1 MPSGESSSVAV
12 NSLLTPR
19 KTSAAPAAAP
29 GAASRIV
36 TLQSA
41 FAGVLRQF
49 RRHGVEPSAFELE
62 ITEST
67 LMADARRTVHLLG
80 ELHAM
85 GVHLSIDDFGT
96 GYSSLSHLHR
106 LPISELKL
114 DMSFVRDLEH
124 SESARAL
131 TTSILRIGESLSLKV
146 VAEGVE
152 NAAQRAVL
160 ASLDCDLLQGYYVSR
175 PLSPHSLER
184 WISLQPPPAA

>member
-1 MPSGESSSVAV
+1 
-12 NSLLTPR
+12 
-19 KTSAAPAAAP
+19 
-29 GAASRIV
+29 
-36 TLQSA
+36 
-41 FAGVLRQF
+41 
-49 RRHGVEPSAFELE
+49 
-62 ITEST
+62 
-67 LMADARRTVHLLG
+67 
-80 ELHAM
+80 M

>member
-1 MPSGESSSVAV
+1 SLGAV
-12 NSLLTPR
+12 PHPALLR
-19 KTSAAPAAAP
+19 
-29 GAASRIV
+29 
-36 TLQSA
+36 
-41 FAGVLRQF
+41 
-49 RRHGVEPSAFELE
+49 
-62 ITEST
+62 
-67 LMADARRTVHLLG
+67 
-80 ELHAM
+80 
-85 GVHLSIDDFGT
+85 SIDDFGT

-152 NAAQRAVL
+152 NAAQRDLL
-160 ASLDCDLLQGYYVSR
+160 AGLNCDVLQGYYVSR

-184 WISLQPPPAA
+184 WLSLQPPAD